1 MSAPHAG
8 GTTVATDLF
17 ERHAVI
23 DVDTHVTE
31 PPDVFTARVASKWGD
46 AVPHIARVDVTATAG
61 YKDVWPEIPHGYED
75 IPPAS
80 HDVRARLALMDEL
93 GIHAEVL

>member
-1 MSAPHAG
+1 M
-8 GTTVATDLF
+8 ATDLF

-46 AVPHIARVDVTATAG
+46 AVPHIERIDDYDVWMANGDRIARVGVTATAG
-61 YKDVWPEIPHGYED
+61 YKG
-75 IPPAS
+75 
-80 HDVRARLALMDEL
+80 RLARDPPRLRGHPARVARRRGPDWR
-93 GIHAEVL
+93 